1 MHIYLWARNYVNQS
15 TSPSCG
21 SPTIAWSL
29 HCWGP
34 VYALERESVIIHTV
48 DGLVVSVS
56 TSVERGGAMEDAQ
69 QRGVNLISGF
79 PGARQWTLPCRYV
92 CVLHVCVYICAY
104 ARGSRGG
111 RTVVVWCADENTL
124 TVTWTS
130 FRRPLQP
137 SHGTPVA
144 AGNACTAAHEVSTIQ
159 SPFL

>member
-48 DGLVVSVS
+48 NGLVVSVS

-69 QRGVNLISGF
+69 QGGEFNFWVSRRSSVDTS
-79 PGARQWTLPCRYV
+79 LPV
-92 CVLHVCVYICAY
+92 CVCVVHVCVCIC

-144 AGNACTAAHEVSTIQ
+144 AENACTAAHEFSTIQ